1 VRIRKPGWTR
11 RPRRAILSRRHEPA
25 RRQDDG
31 ERRCFVTREV
41 QPRGGLIRFVVG
53 PDGSVVPD
61 IDERLPGRGL
71 WVSADR
77 EVLDQAVTK
86 RLFARAAKGSVT
98 VDPTLTARVEALLT
112 RRCIET
118 LSLARRAGGAV
129 SGQTKVRQALEARR
143 PGVLVEAADGAEDGR
158 ARLRALAGTRPVVS
172 CLVSAEIAEA
182 FGRDH
187 AVHAV
192 VESAGPRGGLAD
204 RLLRDAARL
213 EGLRSEKTASDVGP
227 GLENLAGTCI
237 QGAKY

>member
-1 VRIRKPGWTR
+1 MPGWTR
-11 RPRRAILSRRHEPA
+11 TPRRAILSRRHEPKN
-25 RRQDDG
+25 RDDDG

-53 PDGSVVPD
+53 PDGSIVPD
-61 IDERLPGRGL
+61 VDERLPGRGL

-77 EVLDQAVTK
+77 ATLDEAVTK
-86 RLFARAAKGSVT
+86 RLFARAAKRSVT
-98 VDPTLTARVEALLT
+98 VDPTLADRVEKLIT
-112 RRCIET
+112 RRCVET

-129 SGQTKVRQALEARR
+129 AGQTKVRQALEAGR
-143 PGVLVEAADGAEDGR
+143 PGVLVEAGDGAEDGR

-172 CLVSAEIAEA
+172 CLASAEIAEA

-187 AVHAV
+187 TVHAF
-192 VESAGPRGGLAD
+192 VESAGPRAGLAD
-204 RLLRDAARL
+204 RLLREAARL
-213 EGLRSEKTASDVGP
+213 EGLRPEKAASDVGP

>member
-1 VRIRKPGWTR
+1 MPGWTR
-11 RPRRAILSRRHEPA
+11 RPRRAILSRRHEPTS
-25 RRQDDG
+25 RDDDS

-53 PDGSVVPD
+53 PDGAIVPD

-77 EVLDQAVTK
+77 GALEQAVVK
-86 RLFARAAKGSVT
+86 RLFARAAKRSVT
-98 VDPTLTARVEALLT
+98 VDPTLTDRVEGLLT
-112 RRCIET
+112 RRCVQT

-129 SGQTKVRQALEARR
+129 AGQTKVRQALEARR
-143 PGVLVEAADGAEDGR
+143 AGVLVEAGDGAEDGR

-172 CLVSAEIAEA
+172 CLLAAEIAEA

-187 AVHAV
+187 TVHAFV
-192 VESAGPRGGLAD
+192 DSAGPRAGLSD

-213 EGLRSEKTASDVGP
+213 EGLRHEKVASDVGP
-227 GLENLAGTCI
+227 GLENHAGTCI